1 MSVNASRECHSRA
14 YTMAVGGLGPHMLM
28 CKCSLVSAPLN
39 QCTIKLSKHLGFPP
53 LLIFALLFGHLRC
66 NHTPRTE
73 SHRTSGMQLT
83 LLLPPRTSVTCL
95 RPCDQVGKRSNQM
108 SCFSVLTE
116 SQSTTLHCIG
126 EVSAGFSEKKK
137 LRLWTESHLESSR
150 SRGGLLGFCRERW
163 KNELCPFWDRKTDF
177 ITDLGAIYV
186 LFSHWIRLGS
196 AETIP
201 PLLSPKGWS
210 SELMAVLAEACS
222 LALSKYSSSSKHS
235 CSSGAW
241 WNGSTP
247 TQKVACS
254 FRETLMLNRMGIK

>member
-1 MSVNASRECHSRA
+1 MQSHSKNWVTPNKRDAADTFAASKDLCNLPEALWPSWQKKQSN
-14 YTMAVGGLGPHMLM
+14 V
-28 CKCSLVSAPLN
+28 
-39 QCTIKLSKHLGFPP
+39 
-53 LLIFALLFGHLRC
+53 LLLC
-66 NHTPRTE
+66 
-73 SHRTSGMQLT
+73 SHRKSKYNTS
-83 LLLPPRTSVTCL
+83 
-95 RPCDQVGKRSNQM
+95 
-108 SCFSVLTE
+108 
-116 SQSTTLHCIG
+116 LHWWSLCWIQW
-126 EVSAGFSEKKK
+126 KKK
-137 LRLWTESHLESSR
+137 LSLWTESHLESSR

-163 KNELCPFWDRKTDF
+163 KHELCPFWDRKTDF
-177 ITDLGAIYV
+177 ITDLGAICV
-186 LFSHWIRLGS
+186 LFSHWIQLGS